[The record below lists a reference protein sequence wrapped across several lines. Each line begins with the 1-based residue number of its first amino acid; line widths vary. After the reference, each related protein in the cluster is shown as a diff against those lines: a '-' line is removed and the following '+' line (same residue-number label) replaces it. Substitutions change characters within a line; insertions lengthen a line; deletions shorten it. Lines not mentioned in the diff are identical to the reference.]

1 MINAICIHP
10 IVILKWEGNDEWG
23 EPKTPTRVD
32 VRGYVEW
39 KTVLVPSLAGEEVA
53 SQVNVRLPIRRTDLA
68 LGRTLDHKDRM
79 IIDNVL
85 ERTIITIAEPAALK
99 HPRIYQVF
107 LA

>member
-1 MINAICIHP
+1 MINAIAIHP
-10 IVILKWEGNDEWG
+10 VVILKWEGNDEWG
-23 EPKTPTRVD
+23 EPKPPTRVD

-39 KTVLVPSLAGEEVA
+39 KTKLVRSLSGQDVVSE
-53 SQVNVRLPIRRTDLA
+53 VNVRLPIRRTDLA

-79 IIDNVL
+79 IVDNVL
-85 ERTIITIAEPAALK
+85 ERTIVTIAEPAALK